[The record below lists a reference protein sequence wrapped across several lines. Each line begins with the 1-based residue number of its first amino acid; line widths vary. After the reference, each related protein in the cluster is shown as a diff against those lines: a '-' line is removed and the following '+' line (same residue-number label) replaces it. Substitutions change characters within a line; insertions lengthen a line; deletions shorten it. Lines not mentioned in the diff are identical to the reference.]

1 MKIRSAV
8 LVAARKIEII
18 ENDVPKLA
26 AGEVLVEVVASGVCT
41 SELPVYTGASEGAPG
56 VSFRYAKYPS
66 ALGHEVS
73 GVVVDTGSGTASLKV
88 GDRVTGV
95 AYRSSGFATHVIE
108 DESLF
113 VKAPDSVPLEHA
125 LGEPLMA
132 VTNIVRM
139 AETSFG
145 DFALIVGDGF
155 MSLLTVAALSR
166 FPLKELVVV
175 GHHDSRLKIARE
187 FGATKVINS
196 KCADPYWEVRRMIDG
211 AAHDPGET
219 LWRGGV
225 DLAFDF
231 AGNMAALKLCASLCK
246 PKQRAKLMMPSFYG
260 PEPFE
265 IGHYLMN
272 RAPSLIACHPAH
284 SKDIM
289 DDLSR
294 ALWALDNGTF
304 DMTPLIT
311 HAYKLDET
319 ALALEASIKRED
331 GFIKGIVVPDFSR
344 LESKSTY
351 KTSEVAFD

>member
-1 MKIRSAV
+1 
-8 LVAARKIEII
+8 
-18 ENDVPKLA
+18 
-26 AGEVLVEVVASGVCT
+26 
-41 SELPVYTGASEGAPG
+41 
-56 VSFRYAKYPS
+56 
-66 ALGHEVS
+66 
-73 GVVVDTGSGTASLKV
+73 
-88 GDRVTGV
+88 
-95 AYRSSGFATHVIE
+95 
-108 DESLF
+108 
-113 VKAPDSVPLEHA
+113 
-125 LGEPLMA
+125 MA

-139 AETSFG
+139 AEVGFG
-145 DFALIVGDGF
+145 DFVLIVGDGF

-166 FPLKELVVV
+166 YPLKELVVV
-175 GHHDSRLKIARE
+175 GHHDSRLEIARD

-196 KCADPYWEVRRMIDG
+196 KCNDPYWEVRRMIDG
-211 AAHDPGET
+211 AAHDPEET

-225 DLAFDF
+225 DVAFDF

-289 DDLSR
+289 DDLGR

-311 HAYKLDET
+311 HAYKLEET
-319 ALALEASIKRED
+319 ALALEASITRED
-331 GFIKGIVVPDFSR
+331 GYIKGIVVPDFSR
-344 LESKSTY
+344 LESKGTY
-351 KTSEVAFD
+351 KTIGDAFG